1 MLYKIVSDA
10 ETTNTLIISP
20 AFQTKFF
27 FRKRHSVTVH
37 AGLKKLK
44 LRVRVEQN
52 QDIELVMI
60 SADALAELSIPGNLR
75 YQVCKESQGIRL
87 GPVLGL
93 LLSKAHEKLDDE
105 FVTYLQNYTATY
117 PQTHGLLYAFSMEGI
132 NFEANT
138 AEGYYYNPNNK
149 SGPWLPAVLP
159 LPDAIF
165 RRTLLNDVQVLAEIT
180 NNRFFNSY
188 RISKWDYWRYTA
200 KNESLRKHMPVTR
213 KFSSSTVLSQMLDQF
228 DAVVLKLSLGSQGYG
243 LIMIRKTGAH
253 YSVQRKWDKKPRV
266 FTDRTKMLSYIR
278 RITRNR
284 RYLVQQ
290 AIDLLRFE
298 GRLAD
303 FRVIM
308 QKDFTRQWK
317 CTGIITS
324 MGAVKGICS
333 NYPAKDSIFL
343 SFEDFCSRYLGLSPA
358 AIAEKKQEVIAT
370 CINACEVLDRP
381 GLHFGDVG
389 IDLAMDTSLHP
400 WIMEVNTLHMEDLLL
415 YIGDEAAFNAL
426 HANRIQYLT
435 ALSGFQMLE
444 SENKGSLI

>member
-1 MLYKIVSDA
+1 M
-10 ETTNTLIISP
+10 ISP
-20 AFQTKFF
+20 DFQTKFF
-27 FRKRHSVTVH
+27 FRKRYAVTVH
-37 AGLKKLK
+37 AGTKKLQ
-44 LRVRVEQN
+44 LRVRIVPDH
-52 QDIELVMI
+52 DIETVTI
-60 SADALAELSIPGNLR
+60 SANALAELSIPGDLR
-75 YQVCKESQGIRL
+75 YQVRKESQGIRL

-93 LLSKAHEKLDDE
+93 LLSKRHEPLDDE
-105 FVTYLQNYTATY
+105 FVAYLQNYTATY

-132 NFEANT
+132 DFDNNT
-138 AEGYYYNPNNK
+138 AQGYYYDPSNEP
-149 SGPWLPAVLP
+149 GQPWIPSVLP

-165 RRTLLNDVQVLAEIT
+165 RRTLLNDVQILAEIT

-188 RISKWDYWRYTA
+188 RISKWDYWNYTA
-200 KNESLRKHMPVTR
+200 RNESLRKHMPVTC
-213 KFSSSTVLSQMLDQF
+213 KFSSANALLQMLDRF
-228 DAVVLKLSLGSQGYG
+228 DRVVLKLSLGSQGYG
-243 LIMIRKTGAH
+243 LIMVKKTDSQ
-253 YSVQRKWDKKPRV
+253 YSVQRKWDKRPKV
-266 FTDRTKMLSYIR
+266 FTDRAKMLSYIR

-308 QKDFTRQWK
+308 QKDFSRQWN

-324 MGAVKGICS
+324 MGAVRGICS

-343 SFEDFCSRYLGLSPA
+343 SFEEFCARYLGLSPTATA
-358 AIAEKKQEVIAT
+358 AKKQEVIET
-370 CINACEVLDRP
+370 CIKACEVLDRP

-415 YIGDEAAFNAL
+415 YIGDEAAFNAV
-426 HANRIQYLT
+426 HVNRIQYLT

-444 SENKGSLI
+444 SE